1 MQPLPAANL
10 RANLAT
16 WAVPTARLPA
26 VAVTLRRAL
35 PAEPFDPA
43 FLGQE
48 LTTTYFDTADFA
60 LRKARVKGDRYL
72 TLRLR
77 CYRPDGEGPGEEQET
92 YALSAK
98 TEDQKWRQEVPAVR
112 AALLLAG
119 PPGARDAA
127 LRGLLPA
134 DLLARLLQLAG
145 DAPLVGVV
153 AVCCRRYAVED
164 DSDRLTLD
172 VDVRTDT
179 CSFLPFSVLEYKS
192 THRDSAVPA
201 GALSLSLRP
210 IKLSKFL
217 WATGV

>member
-10 RANLAT
+10 RVNLGT
-16 WAVPTARLPA
+16 WAVPAARLPA
-26 VAVTLRRAL
+26 LAVAMRQAL
-35 PAEPFDPA
+35 PPEAYDPA
-43 FLGQE
+43 FLGQQ

-60 LRKARVKGDRYL
+60 LRKARREGNRYL

-77 CYRPDGEGPGEEQET
+77 CYRRGGELPGEEQET

-98 TEDQKWRQEVPAVR
+98 TEDRKWRQEVSAAR
-112 AALLLAG
+112 AEALLAG
-119 PPGARDAA
+119 PAGADVA

-145 DAPLVGVV
+145 DAVLLGVG
-153 AVCCRRYAVED
+153 AVRCRRYAVED
-164 DSDRLTLD
+164 TVERLTLD
-172 VDVRTDT
+172 VDVHADT
-179 CSFLPFSVLEYKS
+179 CSSLAFSVLEWKS
-192 THRDSAVPA
+192 TDLDSAVPA
-201 GALSLSLRP
+201 APLSLALRP